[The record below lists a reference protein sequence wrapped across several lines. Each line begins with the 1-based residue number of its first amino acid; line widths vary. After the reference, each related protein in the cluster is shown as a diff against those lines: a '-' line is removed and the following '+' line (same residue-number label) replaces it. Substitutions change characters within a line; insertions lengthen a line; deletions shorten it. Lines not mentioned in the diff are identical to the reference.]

1 MKRSLTQKPE
11 HKVLL
16 ALMVIAGALLVVVL
30 AQNQLDTS
38 FLLAFRTGSDPLGPI
53 WVEELARDMT
63 ALGSLGVL
71 TLLVS
76 ASVLF
81 LLMARQRKDA
91 WTMLAA
97 TVGGIAVVLILK
109 ALLARSRPD
118 ELLRSVHVSTPSF
131 PSGHTMMSTVT
142 YLTLGAFMARELRS
156 RTLKMYVM
164 LLALV
169 VSVIVGMTR
178 VYLGVHWPSDV
189 LAGWSFGAAWAL
201 LCWTAAERAGK
212 AKSKS

>member
-1 MKRSLTQKPE
+1 M
-11 HKVLL
+11 LL
-16 ALMVIAGALLVVVL
+16 VLMVLAGALLALVL
-30 AQNQLDTS
+30 VWNQLDTNI
-38 FLLAFRTGSDPLGPI
+38 LLAFRNGSDPLGPI

-63 ALGSLGVL
+63 ALGSFGVL
-71 TLLVS
+71 TLLVA
-76 ASVLF
+76 ASVFF
-81 LLMARQRKDA
+81 LLMARQKHDA
-91 WTMLAA
+91 LTMLAA
-97 TVGGIAVVLILK
+97 TVGGIAVVLLLK
-109 ALLARSRPD
+109 TVLARSRPD
-118 ELLRSVHVSTPSF
+118 ELIRSVYVSTPSF

-156 RTLKMYVM
+156 RALQMYVM

-169 VSVIVGMTR
+169 VSVLVGMTR